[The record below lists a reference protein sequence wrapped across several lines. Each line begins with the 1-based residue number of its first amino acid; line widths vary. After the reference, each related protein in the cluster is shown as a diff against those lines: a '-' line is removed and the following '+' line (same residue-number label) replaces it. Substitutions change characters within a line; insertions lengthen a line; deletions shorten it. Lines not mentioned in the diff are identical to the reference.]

1 MPGRHHALNALAAIV
16 VGAELGIPFETSAE
30 ALRGFSGIH
39 RRFEVIGEVGGVTVI
54 DDYGHHPTEI
64 MATIRA
70 AREGFARRLIVVFQP
85 HRFTRTRD
93 LFPAFVHAFDA
104 ADILVLTDIYPAGE
118 QAIEGVTS
126 EALYAAIRRDG
137 QVDTRFVPE
146 RAAVAGVVG
155 GMIQPGDLV
164 LVLGAGDIVRSARE
178 LCGLL
183 EDHQSASA
191 GLV

>member
-1 MPGRHHALNALAAIV
+1 
-16 VGAELGIPFETSAE
+16 
-30 ALRGFSGIH
+30 
-39 RRFEVIGEVGGVTVI
+39 VIGEVGGVTVI

-93 LFPAFVHAFDA
+93 LFSAFVNAFDA

-118 QAIEGVTS
+118 PAIEGVTS
-126 EALYAAIRRDG
+126 EALSGAIRRDG

-155 GMIQPGDLV
+155 GMVQPGDLV

-183 EDHQSASA
+183 EGHQSAA
-191 GLV
+191 AVLV